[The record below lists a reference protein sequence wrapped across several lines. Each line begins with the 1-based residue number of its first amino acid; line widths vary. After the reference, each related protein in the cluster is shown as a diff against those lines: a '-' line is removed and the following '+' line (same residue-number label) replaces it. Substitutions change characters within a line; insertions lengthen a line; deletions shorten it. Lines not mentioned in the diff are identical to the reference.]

1 MDNDKLVIPNST
13 YKEAFEFAKCIS
25 LRKIYGVER
34 LVNGYENPLV
44 EAIVRKLTGN
54 IYKFH
59 MDVELEIKFLE
70 SKIKIPEFYIKK
82 FEKSLVYYQALC
94 KFISFSFIEFLEK
107 KSLYF
112 EVEYIFSTKLM
123 LYIFGTYN
131 NVSISLESDC
141 DRASTIF
148 TSNIYSSTNKKF
160 ARFSDEFENDLIDY
174 IYVNVLNA

>member
-1 MDNDKLVIPNST
+1 MDNDKLAISNSI
-13 YKEAFEFAKCIS
+13 YKEAFEFAKYIS

-34 LVNGYENPLV
+34 LVSGYENPLV

-54 IYKFH
+54 IYKFY

-70 SKIKIPEFYIKK
+70 SKIKIPEFYVKK
-82 FEKSLVYYQALC
+82 FENLLIYYQALC
-94 KFISFSFIEFLEK
+94 KFVSFSFIEFLEK
-107 KSLYF
+107 KSLSF
-112 EVEYIFSTKLM
+112 KVEYIFSTKVV

-141 DRASTIF
+141 DKAGTIL
-148 TSNIYSSTNKKF
+148 TSSIYSSTNKKF

-174 IYVNVLNA
+174 IYINVLNV